1 MLAHVTGPRR
11 PGPQRWPSRVY
22 IPAYGM
28 LTPRSTGVQSR
39 QGPWRTGGADRQ
51 LMHRLG
57 TCLALLIALPWPSA
71 GQVIRGRLLDSMTEG
86 PIANGRIELLDED
99 RRVIAAT
106 LSDSAGAFM
115 LAAELPGRFGLRGT
129 VFGFVTA
136 ATPFVQLGPNDH
148 INVRF
153 LLSPDAVLLAPLEIT
168 ARSRPLISGMKLADY
183 HERRKKGLG
192 FAITQEQIKRQN
204 PRAVSDLLRQ
214 VPGVRV
220 DRAFGSSSIRIP
232 GTGARFGGCPVK
244 VVLDGLEFRWGSNTV
259 DDIPVHDVYAIEV
272 FRSLAEM
279 PIEMAGGDA
288 RCGVIAIWTH
298 RGVS

>member
-1 MLAHVTGPRR
+1 
-11 PGPQRWPSRVY
+11 
-22 IPAYGM
+22 
-28 LTPRSTGVQSR
+28 
-39 QGPWRTGGADRQ
+39 
-51 LMHRLG
+51 
-57 TCLALLIALPWPSA
+57 
-71 GQVIRGRLLDSMTEG
+71 MTEG
-86 PIANGRIELLDED
+86 PIAQGLIELLDGD
-99 RRVIAAT
+99 RRVLAAT

-115 LAAELPGRFGLRGT
+115 LAADLPGRYGLRGAA
-129 VFGFVTA
+129 FGYVTA
-136 ATPFVQLGPNDH
+136 ATPFVQLDSNDH

-168 ARSRPLISGMKLADY
+168 ARARPLISGMTLADY
-183 HERRKKGLG
+183 HARREKGLG

-220 DRAFGSSSIRIP
+220 DWAFGSSSIRIP
-232 GTGARFGGCPVK
+232 GTGARFGECPVK
-244 VVLDGLEFRWGSNTV
+244 VVLDGLEFRWGSSTV

-279 PIEMAGGDA
+279 PIEMAGSNS

-298 RGVS
+298 RGGS